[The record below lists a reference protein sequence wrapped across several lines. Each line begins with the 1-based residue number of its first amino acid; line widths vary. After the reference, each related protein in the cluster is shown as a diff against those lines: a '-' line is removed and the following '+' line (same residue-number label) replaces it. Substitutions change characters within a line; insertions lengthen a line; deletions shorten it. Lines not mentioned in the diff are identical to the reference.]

1 MTKADLMKWIYT
13 FVLLVVTIGWAV
25 FTVIV
30 VKSVT
35 DAPTAAGVLEA
46 SGTSV
51 LLGALIGWNSLVIQ
65 HWFRKKPTSGEIR
78 R

>member
-1 MTKADLMKWIYT
+1 MTKTDFMKWIYT

-25 FTVIV
+25 FTVV
-30 VKSVT
+30 VVRGVA

-51 LLGALIGWNSLVIQ
+51 LLGALIGWNALVIQ
-65 HWFRKKPTSGEIR
+65 HWFRKKAPASETQK
-78 R
+78 

>member
-1 MTKADLMKWIYT
+1 MKTDYMKWIYT
-13 FVLLVVTIGWAV
+13 FVLLVTTIGWAI
-25 FTVIV
+25 FTVVV

-65 HWFRKKPTSGEIR
+65 YWFRKKPLASENR
-78 R
+78 E